1 MGSLYLETSLMWW
14 KATEF
19 QQYIPDEYLPTVAHV
34 VTTLL
39 LSDINILPMH
49 AEKRSEEKT
58 NGKSQKF
65 AHLASSSFE
74 KPLDRKQTT
83 GLFSV

>member
-1 MGSLYLETSLMWW
+1 
-14 KATEF
+14 
-19 QQYIPDEYLPTVAHV
+19 
-34 VTTLL
+34 
-39 LSDINILPMH
+39 MH